1 MNHRCPRQEWLL
13 ECICRNTS
21 IRRVLPRNGTSKAT
35 KVALSVAVMVCYHPY
50 NQERAINLSIL
61 NMSGINTTSVEALA
75 VGRDMV
81 AHGISIN
88 QNHDA
93 FRDPPLAVRW
103 DGPLSRGRYW
113 ARHRIGFVVR
123 SVPRTSR
130 CCTTVVVLTKF
141 PGPDSNCELTW

>member
-1 MNHRCPRQEWLL
+1 VNQRCPRQEWLL

-21 IRRVLPRNGTSKAT
+21 IRRVLPRDGTSKAT
-35 KVALSVAVMVCYHPY
+35 KVALSVAVMVYYHPY

-88 QNHDA
+88 QNHGS

-103 DGPLSRGRYW
+103 DGPLLGSPQDWLRGSKRSPYQQVLHHRSSTDQISR
-113 ARHRIGFVVR
+113 
-123 SVPRTSR
+123 PRQ
-130 CCTTVVVLTKF
+130 
-141 PGPDSNCELTW
+141 

>member
-1 MNHRCPRQEWLL
+1 
-13 ECICRNTS
+13 
-21 IRRVLPRNGTSKAT
+21 
-35 KVALSVAVMVCYHPY
+35 MVCYHPY

-88 QNHDA
+88 QNHGS

-103 DGPLSRGRYW
+103 DGPLSRVDIRLATGLASW
-113 ARHRIGFVVR
+113 CEAFP
-123 SVPRTSR
+123 VPAG
-130 CCTTVVVLTKF
+130 VA
-141 PGPDSNCELTW
+141 PP